1 MNIMLEWIGFVAV
14 ALSVVGYLPQ
24 IVHLIKERCSAG
36 LSVGAY
42 CTWGIASVM
51 LLLYAISRQDLVFM
65 ILQTYN
71 LGATGLIFFFCLRY
85 KGNFCE
91 THGGKAKVPRQ
102 D

>member
-1 MNIMLEWIGFVAV
+1 MNILLEWIGFMAI
-14 ALSVVGYLPQ
+14 ALSVFGYLPQ

-51 LLLYAISRQDLVFM
+51 LLLYAISRQDTVFM

-71 LGATGLIFFFCLRY
+71 LLATILIFFFCLRY
-85 KGNFCE
+85 RGSLCE
-91 THGGKAKVPRQ
+91 THGGNANT
-102 D
+102 